1 MWMKP
6 INKHHVRQDHKF
18 FLTDSWVI
26 CVLAIAGTLIFGLFE
41 QAKKKEVNIKNT
53 TCEINAII
61 PIIQMENQK
70 V

>member
-6 INKHHVRQDHKF
+6 INKHQVRKDHKF
-18 FLTDSWVI
+18 FLTDPWVI
-26 CVLAIAGTLIFGLFE
+26 CALAIAWKLIFGLFK

-53 TCEINAII
+53 ACGISAII